1 MTHIYVPYI
10 FGWVGYLV
18 YPMKLLE
25 ELCPLYQT
33 ITVTARV
40 RMGLFLCKCYFNG
53 KVICRTQFR
62 ISGDVNR
69 TSLSPPPKKR
79 RIISIVCRT
88 QFSISGDVNRIIY
101 TKAFHLV
108 FLYSISL
115 YVNTRTISINFI
127 VSPGLHDERWKCEGN
142 VWQLN
147 RIIVLDFFYLILLN
161 VSLSLFWD
169 LCSI

>member
-40 RMGLFLCKCYFNG
+40 SMGLFLCKCYFNG

-62 ISGDVNR
+62 
-69 TSLSPPPKKR
+69 
-79 RIISIVCRT
+79 
-88 QFSISGDVNRIIY
+88 ISGDVNRIIY